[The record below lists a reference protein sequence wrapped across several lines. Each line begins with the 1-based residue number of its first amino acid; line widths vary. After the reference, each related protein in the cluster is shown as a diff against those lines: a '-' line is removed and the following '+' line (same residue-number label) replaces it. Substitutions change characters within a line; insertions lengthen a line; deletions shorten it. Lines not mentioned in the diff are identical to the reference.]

1 MKALLEM
8 DTQTQNFTLL
18 VHGKTIQLQ
27 ALGIDFVVLFL
38 ILSKYD
44 LFPNNVCRFL

>member
-1 MKALLEM
+1 MKVLLEM

-27 ALGIDFVVLFL
+27 ALGMDSAVLFL
-38 ILSKYD
+38 VLSKYY
-44 LFPNNVCRFL
+44 LF

>member
-27 ALGIDFVVLFL
+27 ALGMDSVVLFL
-38 ILSKYD
+38 VLSKYD
-44 LFPNNVCRFL
+44 FFSNNVCRFV

>member
-18 VHGKTIQLQ
+18 VHGKTIQLH
-27 ALGIDFVVLFL
+27 ALGMDSVNLFFVLSEGEFFL
-38 ILSKYD
+38 
-44 LFPNNVCRFL
+44 NNIFRFV